1 MLRFVYV
8 ALARVLAPIA
18 FGVILWRGLSDR
30 SYWDRLGERF
40 GFGKVRLRERSIWVH
55 AVSVGEVQ
63 ASAALIRA
71 LRARYPEISLVLT
84 TVTPT
89 GAARARSL
97 FGDDVYHSFAP
108 YDLPGSVR
116 RFFDRVQP
124 RLAIILETE
133 IWPNLFDACGKRGI
147 PLVLASARVSQR
159 SVGRYRRL
167 VGLFRQTLAN
177 GIVIAAQS
185 EADAER
191 FRSIGASPDRTYVTG
206 NIKFDF
212 ELPAALLADGARLRD
227 KYAPARQVWIAGST
241 HEGEEDVVLD
251 AHERLLASGTDA
263 LLVLVPR
270 HPNRFDD
277 VAANLKR
284 RGLAFVR
291 RSRAQAA
298 AADVRVLLVDSLGE
312 LLRFYAAADIAFV
325 GGSLVPIGGHNLLE
339 PAALGLPILSGPNT
353 YNAEGIAR
361 LLIEVGAVQT
371 VNDAAELAESVS
383 GLLCD
388 PEKRRAAGAS
398 GRATVEANRG
408 ALERLLALVPPLIG

>member
-1 MLRFVYV
+1 LLRLVYV
-8 ALARVLAPIA
+8 ALARLIAPFA
-18 FGVILWRGLSDR
+18 FAVVLWRGLSDR

-40 GFGKVRLRERSIWVH
+40 GFGAVKLKERCIWVH

-71 LRARYPEISLVLT
+71 LRARYPEIPLVLT

-89 GAARARSL
+89 GAARAKSL

-133 IWPNLFDACGKRGI
+133 IWPTLFDACGKRGI
-147 PLVLASARVSQR
+147 PLVLASARLSQR
-159 SVGRYRRL
+159 SIGRYRRL
-167 VGLFRQTLAN
+167 VGLFRQTLSH

-185 EADAER
+185 EGDAER
-191 FRSIGASPDRTYVTG
+191 FRSIGANPDRTHVTG

-212 ELPAALLADGARLRD
+212 QVAATLAADGAKLRAQ
-227 KYAPARQVWIAGST
+227 YAPARLVWIAGST
-241 HEGEEDVVLD
+241 HAGEEDVVLD

-284 RGLAFVR
+284 HGLIFVR
-291 RSRAQAA
+291 RSRAQTAA
-298 AADVRVLLVDSLGE
+298 TDTQVLLVDSLGE
-312 LLRFYAAADIAFV
+312 LMTFYAAADVAFV

-339 PAALGLPILSGPNT
+339 PAALGLPIVSGPNT

-371 VNDAAELAESVS
+371 VHSAAELAASVA
-383 GLLCD
+383 GLLRD
-388 PEKRRAAGAS
+388 PETRRATGER